1 MLSSL
6 VFRLV
11 GFPVRSQILA
21 RFAWS
26 FFPYSISPFQI
37 AISASNTGGAWD
49 NAKKYIEVKS
59 HRIQRTI
66 SSVQICILPYVK
78 KALLKEVPLLKE

>member
-1 MLSSL
+1 LFGVETLSGVLAGAL
-6 VFRLV
+6 VSGV
-11 GFPVRSQILA
+11 
-21 RFAWS
+21 
-26 FFPYSISPFQI
+26 QI

-78 KALLKEVPLLKE
+78 KTLLKEVPLLKE